1 MTNSIRQML
10 AVKVAKRADAVKV
23 LYSEIHVEPGFN
35 LRLEGPELSES
46 VEALAQHIIDGGTY
60 PPLELRVR
68 DAGGMYIVDGHRR
81 HAAIG
86 LALERGAPLE
96 DPRDGKVWIPMVLF
110 EGNDADR
117 TARIITSAANKPLT
131 PLETAEG
138 YKRLRAFG
146 WPPAHIAKKVG
157 KSTEHVQQLLA
168 LGDAPN
174 AVREMVTSGD
184 VSASLAAKTAR
195 SLGGDKAAETLAVQV
210 AEAKAQGASRVTPK
224 TIGGGKTSASEARAD
239 TKRLD
244 FLIEQGAIV
253 VSGGKLD
260 LASPSPGQTGYW
272 LKWPRD
278 DIQQPGVFET
288 PRLAIDT
295 AIKQQIT
302 T

>member
-10 AVKVAKRADAVKV
+10 AAKVAKRADAVRV
-23 LYSEIHVEPGFN
+23 LYEEIHIEPGFN
-35 LRLEGPELSES
+35 LRLGGAELEES
-46 VEALAQHIIDGGTY
+46 IEALAQHIIDGGTY

-81 HAAIG
+81 HAAVG

-96 DPRDGKVWIPMVLF
+96 DPRDGQVWIPMVLF

-131 PLETAEG
+131 PLEMAEG

-146 WPPAHIAKKVG
+146 WPPTQIAKKVG

-168 LGDAPN
+168 LGDAP
-174 AVREMVTSGD
+174 APVREMVTSGKT
-184 VSASLAAKTAR
+184 SASHAAKTAR
-195 SLGGDKAAETLAVQV
+195 LLGGDAAAKVLDDQYT
-210 AEAKAQGASRVTPK
+210 EAQAQGASRVTPK
-224 TIGGGKTSASEARAD
+224 TIGGGKTSASQARAD
-239 TKRLD
+239 SKHLD
-244 FLIEQGAIV
+244 FLIAEGARVCQG
-253 VSGGKLD
+253 SRSD
-260 LASPSPGQTGYW
+260 LATPDGQHGYW
-272 LKWPRD
+272 LEWPSGAT
-278 DIQQPGVFET
+278 QPGIFKT
-288 PRLAIDT
+288 ARLAIDT

>member
-10 AVKVAKRADAVKV
+10 AAKVAKRADAVRV
-23 LYSEIHVEPGFN
+23 LYEEIHIEPGFN
-35 LRLEGPELSES
+35 LRLSGAELEES
-46 VEALAQHIIDGGTY
+46 IEALAQHIIDGGTY

-131 PLETAEG
+131 PLEIAEG
-138 YKRLRAFG
+138 YKRLRSFG
-146 WPPAHIAKKVG
+146 WAPAHIAKKVG
-157 KSTEHVQQLLA
+157 KSAEHVQQLLA
-168 LGDAPN
+168 LGDAP
-174 AVREMVTSGD
+174 APVREMVTSGKT
-184 VSASLAAKTAR
+184 SASHAAKTAR
-195 SLGGDKAAETLAVQV
+195 QLGGDQAAKVLEEQFT
-210 AEAKAQGASRVTPK
+210 EAKAQGEDRITPK
-224 TIGGGKTSASEARAD
+224 TIGGGKTSASQARED
-239 TKRLD
+239 SKHLD
-244 FLIEQGAIV
+244 FLIAEGARVCQG
-253 VSGGKLD
+253 SRSD
-260 LASPSPGQTGYW
+260 LATPAGQNGYW
-272 LKWPRD
+272 LEWPSGAT
-278 DIQQPGVFET
+278 QPGVFET
-288 PRLAIDT
+288 ARIAIDT

>member
-35 LRLEGPELSES
+35 LRLEGPELRES

-131 PLETAEG
+131 PLEMAEG

-168 LGDAPN
+168 LGDAPTP
-174 AVREMVTSGD
+174 VRDMVTAGD
-184 VSASLAAKTAR
+184 VSASHAAKTAR
-195 SLGGDKAAETLAVQV
+195 SLGGDKAAEMLAAQV
-210 AEAKAQGASRVTPK
+210 SEAKAQGAARVTPK
-224 TIGGGKTSASEARAD
+224 TIGGGKTSASQARAD
-239 TKRLD
+239 SKHLD
-244 FLIEQGAIV
+244 FLITEGARVCQG
-253 VSGGKLD
+253 SRSD
-260 LASPSPGQTGYW
+260 LATPEPGQRGFW
-272 LKWPRD
+272 LEWPSGAT
-278 DIQQPGVFET
+278 QPGIFET
-288 PRLAIDT
+288 ARLAIDT

>member
-1 MTNSIRQML
+1 M
-10 AVKVAKRADAVKV
+10 
-23 LYSEIHVEPGFN
+23 
-35 LRLEGPELSES
+35 
-46 VEALAQHIIDGGTY
+46 
-60 PPLELRVR
+60 
-68 DAGGMYIVDGHRR
+68 
-81 HAAIG
+81 
-86 LALERGAPLE
+86 ERGAPLRN
-96 DPRDGKVWIPMVLF
+96 PSDGKAWVHVVVF

-117 TARIITSAANKPLT
+117 TARIITSATNKPLT
-131 PLETAEG
+131 PLEMAEG

-146 WPPAHIAKKVG
+146 WTPIQIAKKVG
-157 KSTEHVQQLLA
+157 KSAEHVQQLLA

-184 VSASLAAKTAR
+184 VSASRAAKTAR

-253 VSGGKLD
+253 TSGGKVD
-260 LASPSPGQTGYW
+260 LASASPGQTGYW

>member
-1 MTNSIRQML
+1 M
-10 AVKVAKRADAVKV
+10 
-23 LYSEIHVEPGFN
+23 
-35 LRLEGPELSES
+35 
-46 VEALAQHIIDGGTY
+46 
-60 PPLELRVR
+60 R

-131 PLETAEG
+131 PLEMAEG

-146 WPPAHIAKKVG
+146 WSPAHIAKKVG

-174 AVREMVTSGD
+174 AVREMVTTGD

-195 SLGGDKAAETLAVQV
+195 SLGGEKAAETLAAQV

-224 TIGGGKTSASEARAD
+224 TIGGGKTSASQARAD
-239 TKRLD
+239 SKHLD
-244 FLIEQGAIV
+244 FLINEGARVCQG
-253 VSGGKLD
+253 SRSD
-260 LASPSPGQTGYW
+260 LATPDGQHGYW
-272 LKWPRD
+272 LEWPSGAT
-278 DIQQPGVFET
+278 QPGIFET
-288 PRLAIDT
+288 ARLAIDT

>member
-10 AVKVAKRADAVKV
+10 AAKVAKRADAVRV
-23 LYSEIHVEPGFN
+23 LYEEIHIEPDFN
-35 LRLEGPELSES
+35 LRLGGSELEES
-46 VEALAQHIIDGGTY
+46 IEALAQHIINGGSY

-131 PLETAEG
+131 PLEIAEG
-138 YKRLRAFG
+138 YKRLRSFG
-146 WPPAHIAKKVG
+146 WAPAHIAKKVG
-157 KSTEHVQQLLA
+157 KSAEHVQQLLA
-168 LGDAPN
+168 LGDAP
-174 AVREMVTSGD
+174 APVREMVTSGKT
-184 VSASLAAKTAR
+184 SASHAAKTAR
-195 SLGGDKAAETLAVQV
+195 QLGGDQAAKVLEEQFT
-210 AEAKAQGASRVTPK
+210 EAKAQGEDRITPK
-224 TIGGGKTSASEARAD
+224 TIGGGKTSASQARAD
-239 TKRLD
+239 SKHLD
-244 FLIEQGAIV
+244 FLIAEGARVRQG
-253 VSGGKLD
+253 SRSD
-260 LASPSPGQTGYW
+260 LATPEPGQHGYW
-272 LKWPRD
+272 LEWPSGAT
-278 DIQQPGVFET
+278 QPGIFET
-288 PRLAIDT
+288 ARIAIDT

>member
-1 MTNSIRQML
+1 MTNSIRQMR
-10 AVKVAKRADAVKV
+10 AAKVVKRADAVHV
-23 LYSEIHVEPGFN
+23 IYDQIHVESGFN
-35 LRLEGPELSES
+35 LRFQDHELQES
-46 VEALAQHIIDGGTY
+46 VEALAQHIIDGGRY

-68 DAGGMYIVDGHRR
+68 DAGGMWIVDGHRR

-117 TARIITSAANKPLT
+117 VARIITSAVNKPLT
-131 PLETAEG
+131 PLEMAEG

-146 WPPAHIAKKVG
+146 WTAAHIAKKVG

-184 VSASLAAKTAR
+184 VSASLAAKIAR

-210 AEAKAQGASRVTPK
+210 AAAKAQGASRVTPK
-224 TIGGGKTSASEARAD
+224 TIGGGKTRASEARAD

-253 VSGGKLD
+253 ASGGKVD
-260 LASPSPGQTGYW
+260 LASASPGQTGYW

>member
-10 AVKVAKRADAVKV
+10 AAKVAKRADAVRV
-23 LYSEIHVEPGFN
+23 LYEEIHIEPDFN
-35 LRLEGPELSES
+35 LRLGGAELEES
-46 VEALAQHIIDGGTY
+46 IEALAQHIINGGTY

-131 PLETAEG
+131 PLEMAEG

-174 AVREMVTSGD
+174 TVREMVTSGD

-195 SLGGDKAAETLAVQV
+195 SLGGDKAAETLAAQV

-244 FLIEQGAIV
+244 FLIAEGAHIEKIKGISIAGTDAGDYYYRLKWT
-253 VSGGKLD
+253 SGAFQPGGGF
-260 LASPSPGQTGYW
+260 PSP
-272 LKWPRD
+272 R
-278 DIQQPGVFET
+278 E
-288 PRLAIDT
+288 AIDA
-295 AIKQQIT
+295 AIKHQIT